1 MISKV
6 EQFKNLVKAG
16 AYIIRSQEIIRTA
29 FLTITE
35 DDYELPDEAYDIYDA
50 IDTTPFMLI
59 VSSIAGVAD
68 SKYCTPDI
76 VRILF
81 ADTVSLFVSQ
91 NQCADE
97 YLETV
102 CSIVFAGESLDNL
115 VELEKQFNKKEL
127 HYIRNN
133 F

>member
-1 MISKV
+1 MISNV

-16 AYIIRSQEIIRTA
+16 ASIIRSQEIVRTA

-50 IDTTPFMLI
+50 IDATPFNLI
-59 VSSIAGVAD
+59 ASSIAGVAD
-68 SKYCTPDI
+68 SKYCAPDV

-91 NQCADE
+91 NQFADE
-97 YLETV
+97 YLESV
-102 CSIVFAGESLDNL
+102 CSIVFAGESWDKL
-115 VELEKQFNKKEL
+115 VALEKQLVEAEL
-127 HYIRNN
+127 QYIRNN
-133 F
+133 Y